1 MRLRRGAA
9 VLLVVFGIGVSG
21 GAGVDAAPENR
32 LAGEKSP
39 YLQLHAADPVDWY
52 PWGPEALGKARRE
65 GKPIFLSIGYSTC
78 HWCHVMHEESFS
90 DAGIAAL
97 LNRSFV
103 AIKVDREERPDLD
116 RIYMAYLVSVSGG
129 GWPMTLF
136 LTPELVPFFGA
147 TYLPPDDHNG
157 EPGLRTLV
165 RGLAGLWTDDRDE
178 ALEVAQ
184 ENMRLLERRAQALGG
199 AATSADQG
207 ALHETWARLRASYDA
222 RFGGFGGAPKFPRP
236 VALNF
241 LLRYHARTDEP
252 LAAELAA
259 GTLHGMARG
268 GIRDHLAG
276 GFHRYATDS
285 AWRVPH
291 FEKMLYDQAL
301 IAAAYTEAH
310 LVTGDADLGAVAR
323 ETLDFVLRDMRGPS
337 GAFIS
342 ALDADSPAPAGRPG
356 TEAGRSREGAY
367 YVWTAREIEAVL
379 GADAPAFAF
388 HHGVEPGGNVPAS
401 LDERGELAGTN
412 VLAIRHTLADTASR
426 FKTTEA
432 RMAARLDA
440 ARRRLAAAR

>member
-147 TYLPPDDHNG
+147 TYLPP
-157 EPGLRTLV
+157 
-165 RGLAGLWTDDRDE
+165 
-178 ALEVAQ
+178 
-184 ENMRLLERRAQALGG
+184 
-199 AATSADQG
+199 
-207 ALHETWARLRASYDA
+207 
-222 RFGGFGGAPKFPRP
+222 
-236 VALNF
+236 
-241 LLRYHARTDEP
+241 
-252 LAAELAA
+252 
-259 GTLHGMARG
+259 
-268 GIRDHLAG
+268 
-276 GFHRYATDS
+276 
-285 AWRVPH
+285 
-291 FEKMLYDQAL
+291 
-301 IAAAYTEAH
+301 
-310 LVTGDADLGAVAR
+310 
-323 ETLDFVLRDMRGPS
+323 
-337 GAFIS
+337 
-342 ALDADSPAPAGRPG
+342 
-356 TEAGRSREGAY
+356 
-367 YVWTAREIEAVL
+367 
-379 GADAPAFAF
+379 
-388 HHGVEPGGNVPAS
+388 
-401 LDERGELAGTN
+401 
-412 VLAIRHTLADTASR
+412 
-426 FKTTEA
+426 
-432 RMAARLDA
+432 
-440 ARRRLAAAR
+440 